1 MKDRLTSRSLVI
13 LSLQNPREKIWGM
26 LFGINSF
33 GVTIHGI
40 DINSFDDWS
49 RSVAGQAETMGL
61 TTMFVPMM
69 RVEKVILDES
79 MGSYKSLSEQFLER
93 VGMTVIE
100 YLGVGEEDEDEDHL
114 DFS

>member
-1 MKDRLTSRSLVI
+1 MKNRLTGRSLVI
-13 LSLQNPREKIWGM
+13 MSLQNPREKIWGM
-26 LFGINSF
+26 LVGINSF

-49 RSVAGQAETMGL
+49 RSVAGNAETIGL
-61 TTMFVPMM
+61 TTMFVPML

-79 MGSYKSLSEQFLER
+79 IGSYKALSEQFLER
-93 VGMTVIE
+93 VGMSVIE
-100 YLGVGEEDEDEDHL
+100 YLGVGEEEDEDPL